1 MSPAPDRGDVYGT
14 DLAERLRSRTVAE
27 GYVRPDYDGYCFAN
41 VPGAAASVLGAD
53 LDRSL
58 PEDALD
64 GVNTAVDTVVVLLVD
79 AFGYEQFR
87 EARGEHAFFDRLAE
101 RGRVTPLTGIY
112 PTETAACVT
121 TMHTGRTPVE
131 HGLLGWDAYD
141 DRSDEVF
148 STLPHESVGT
158 GEPPDL
164 AADALFEG
172 PTTYERLAEQGV
184 TSHAVQGHLGEGYSE
199 ASLAGADGR
208 TYDSTATFALTL
220 RRTLE
225 DAAAE
230 DGPSYVYAYYPNVD
244 TAAHVEG
251 TRSDRHD
258 AELAALS
265 AALERELV
273 DELDDGTAAGTLLL
287 TVADH
292 GQVDTAPEDRV
303 DLLDDPVVDDAV
315 ERDRHGEPLVLGGP
329 RNCHLRV
336 RESERESVRAHLAE
350 QLDALVLTREAAL
363 AEDLWGP
370 EEPSATFQRRVGDLL
385 VVSREGM
392 TWYDQGAA
400 MGDLDLVGMH
410 GGLHPREAL
419 VPFGAVRLDTLAG
432 DA

>member
-1 MSPAPDRGDVYGT
+1 VHGT
-14 DLAERLRSRTVAE
+14 DLAERLRSRTVAD
-27 GYVRPDYDGYCFAN
+27 GYLRPDYGGYCFAN
-41 VPGAAASVLGAD
+41 VPGTAADVLGAD
-53 LDRSL
+53 LGRSL
-58 PEDALD
+58 PDDALS
-64 GVNTAVDTVVVLLVD
+64 GVNTDVDTVAVLLVD
-79 AFGYEQFR
+79 AVGYEQFQ
-87 EARGEHAFFDRLAE
+87 EARGEHVFFDALTD

-141 DRSDEVF
+141 ERADEVF
-148 STLPHESVGT
+148 STLPYESVGT
-158 GEPPDL
+158 GEPPEL
-164 AADALFEG
+164 AAAELFEG
-172 PTTYERLAEQGV
+172 ATTYERLAEQGV
-184 TSHAVQGHLGEGYSE
+184 SGHAVQGHLGDGYSE

-208 TYDSTATFALTL
+208 TYDSTADFALTL

-251 TRSDRHD
+251 TRSARHD

-273 DELDDGTAAGTLLL
+273 GELDDETAGSTLLL

-303 DLLDDPVVDDAV
+303 DLLADPVVDDAV

-336 RESERESVRAHLAE
+336 RDGDREAVRSHLDER
-350 QLDALVLTREAAL
+350 LDALVLTREEAL
-363 AEDLWGP
+363 AENLWGP
-370 EEPSATFQRRVGDLL
+370 EEPSETFRRRVGDLL
-385 VVSREGM
+385 VVSRGGM
-392 TWYDQGAA
+392 TWYDQGTA

-419 VPFGAVRLDTLAG
+419 VPFGAVRLDALADG
-432 DA
+432 A

>member
-1 MSPAPDRGDVYGT
+1 VLGT
-14 DLAERLRSRTVAE
+14 DLADRLRSRTVAD
-27 GYVRPDYDGYCFAN
+27 GYLRPDYDEYCFAN
-41 VPGAAASVLGAD
+41 VPGTAASVLGAD

-58 PEDALD
+58 PDDVLD
-64 GVNTAVDTVVVLLVD
+64 GVDTAVDTVAVLFVD
-79 AFGYEQFR
+79 AFGHEQFR
-87 EARGEHAFFDRLAE
+87 EASGEHAFFDRLAD
-101 RGRVTPLTGIY
+101 RGRVTPLTGMY

-131 HGLLGWDAYD
+131 HGLLGWNAYD
-141 DRSDEVF
+141 DRHDEVF
-148 STLPHESVGT
+148 QTLPYESLAT
-158 GEPPDL
+158 GEAPEL
-164 AADALFEG
+164 AAEDLFEG
-172 PTTYERLAEQGV
+172 ATTYERLAEQGV
-184 TSHAVQGHLGEGYSE
+184 TSHAVQGHLGDGYSE
-199 ASLAGADGR
+199 ASLAGASGR
-208 TYDSTATFALTL
+208 TYDSTADFALTL
-220 RRTLE
+220 RRTLA
-225 DAAAE
+225 DAAGE

-273 DELDDGTAAGTLLL
+273 AELDAETASSTLLL

-329 RNCHLRV
+329 RNCHLCV
-336 RESERESVRAHLAE
+336 RDGEREAVRSHLAE
-350 QLDALVLTREAAL
+350 RLDALVLTREEAL

-370 EEPSATFQRRVGDLL
+370 EEPSATFERRVGDLL

-392 TWYDQGAA
+392 TWYDRGLAT
-400 MGDLDLVGMH
+400 GDLDLVGMH

-419 VPFGAVRLDTLAG
+419 VPFGAVRLDAMADRDDG
-432 DA
+432 AAE

>member
-1 MSPAPDRGDVYGT
+1 MDRT
-14 DLAERLRSRTVAE
+14 DLAEQLRSRTVAE

-41 VPGAAASVLGAD
+41 VPGTAASVLGAD

-58 PEDALD
+58 PEDVLA
-64 GVNTAVDTVVVLLVD
+64 GVDTDVDTVVVLLVD

-87 EARGEHAFFDRLAE
+87 EARGAYAFFDRLAD
-101 RGRVTPLTGIY
+101 RGRVTPLTGTY

-131 HGLLGWDAYD
+131 HGVLGWDAYD
-141 DRSDEVF
+141 DRYDEVF
-148 STLPHESVGT
+148 QTLPYETVGT
-158 GEPPDL
+158 GDPPDWP
-164 AADALFEG
+164 AEELFERE
-172 PTTYERLAEQGV
+172 TTYERLADRGV
-184 TSHAVQGHLGEGYSE
+184 SSHAVQGHLGDGYSE
-199 ASLAGADGR
+199 ASLSGARGR
-208 TYDSTATFALTL
+208 TYDSTADFALTL
-220 RRTLE
+220 RRTLQ

-258 AELAALS
+258 AELTTLS

-273 DELDDGTAAGTLLL
+273 DELDAEVAESTLLL

-292 GQVDTAPEDRV
+292 GQVDTAPEARV
-303 DLLDDPVVDDAV
+303 DLLSDPVVDDAV
-315 ERDRHGEPLVLGGP
+315 ELDRHGEPLVLGGP

-336 RESERESVRAHLAE
+336 REGERDALQSHLTDR
-350 QLDALVLTREAAL
+350 LDALVLTREEAL
-363 AEDLWGP
+363 DQDLWGP
-370 EEPSATFQRRVGDLL
+370 EAPSETFERRCGDLL

-392 TWYDQGAA
+392 TWYDQGGK

-419 VPFGAVRLDTLAG
+419 VPFGSVRLDALAG
-432 DA
+432 GE